1 MRELVVGAATALPD
15 CPKGLT
21 RGSSDFSG
29 RLHLFLED
37 EVRSVVL

>member
-1 MRELVVGAATALPD
+1 MRSLIVL
-15 CPKGLT
+15 LT